1 MYLRLMKIKKATL
14 YVGKQDIYK
23 KNIRNGNT
31 VLLRVE
37 ESNFVLN
44 ETGYLERNGF
54 GTKFRSKRMLQKV
67 EINGILKVQQ

>member
-14 YVGKQDIYK
+14 YVGKQEVYK
-23 KNIRNGNT
+23 KDTRNGNT
-31 VLLRVE
+31 VSLRVE

-67 EINGILKVQQ
+67 EMNGILKVQQ